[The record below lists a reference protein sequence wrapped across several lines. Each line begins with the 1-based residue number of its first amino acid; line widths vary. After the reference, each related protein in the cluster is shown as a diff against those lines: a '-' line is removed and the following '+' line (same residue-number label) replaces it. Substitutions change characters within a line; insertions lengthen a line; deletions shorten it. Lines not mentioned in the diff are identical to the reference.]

1 MGKGV
6 APVSKPPY
14 DPKRI
19 TPDLYGDRRPVEGE
33 VVAILHVSFKDRGL
47 KLIDTKSR
55 AVLKYEIHELMIT
68 DEEAAAP
75 GGGADRVS
83 AVAFFEIT
91 KGGLIVT
98 GDTVTAS
105 GDKIGELVGYDM
117 NHMPNHMGILL
128 RAPTIDE
135 PPLAVG
141 DKVVFHR
148 PG

>member
-1 MGKGV
+1 
-6 APVSKPPY
+6 VSKPPY

-128 RAPTIDE
+128 GAPTIDE